1 MTGTPTLWDDPP
13 APSIPKPIADPKAR
27 ASDPATSKA
36 AAERGDNFGPLCQR
50 VLLTLLEIERTDSWR
65 TGATVAELRLR
76 MSYDSARVPES
87 NSIARRLT
95 TLARMGY
102 IRDTGATRDG
112 GAGQPQTAWA
122 STPEGRAWARE
133 Q

>member
-1 MTGTPTLWDDPP
+1 MTGTPTLWDDTP
-13 APSIPKPIADPKAR
+13 APVIPKPIVDPKAR
-27 ASDPATSKA
+27 TSDPRTSKA
-36 AAERGDNFGPLCQR
+36 AAKGDSFGPLCQR
-50 VLLTLLEIERTDSWR
+50 VLLTLIETERTDAWR

-102 IRDTGATRDG
+102 VRDTGETRDG